1 MMNRRTCK
9 SVVLGFAPLTA
20 VLAGCYEP
28 DTGLT
33 LTAEDHGRAV
43 AVAVAETFLLKL
55 ESNATT
61 GYAWQ
66 LVDMDSVILQ
76 NTSHEYV
83 EDFAPPGKSGVGGT
97 ETWEFVARIVGET
110 RLRLEYRRPWEPIEF
125 NPAETFEVDVTVVAA
140 E

>member
-1 MMNRRTCK
+1 MRCNR
-9 SVVLGFAPLTA
+9 SAALVLAPLTA

-43 AVAVAETFLLKL
+43 TVSVAETFLLKL

-66 LVDMDSVILQ
+66 LVEMDSVILQ

-83 EDFAPPGKSGVGGT
+83 EEFAPPGKSGVGGT
-97 ETWEFVARIVGET
+97 EIWEFVARIVGESK
-110 RLRLEYRRPWEPIEF
+110 LRLEYRRPWEPVEF
-125 NPAETFEVDVTVVAA
+125 NPAETFEVDVSVIAA